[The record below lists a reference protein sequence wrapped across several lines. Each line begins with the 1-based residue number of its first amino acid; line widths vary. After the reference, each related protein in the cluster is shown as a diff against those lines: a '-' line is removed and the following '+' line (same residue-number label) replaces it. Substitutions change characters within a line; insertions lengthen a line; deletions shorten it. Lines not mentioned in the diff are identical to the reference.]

1 MKVEIINGK
10 LVISPII
17 ADESRKI
24 FALYAAWTAFEDVLY
39 PKDVIYPKNVIRPNT
54 NNVRCCRTES
64 TPAPAQPDPDGEEAS
79 NLRR

>member
-39 PKDVIYPKNVIRPNT
+39 PKDVIRPNT

-64 TPAPAQPDPDGEEAS
+64 APDPAQPDPDCEDAS